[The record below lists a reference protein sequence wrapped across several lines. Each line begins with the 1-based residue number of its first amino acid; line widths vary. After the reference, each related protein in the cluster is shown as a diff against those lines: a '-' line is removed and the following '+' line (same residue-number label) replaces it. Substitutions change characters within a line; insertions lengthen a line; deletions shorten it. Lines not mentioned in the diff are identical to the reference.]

1 MTPSSPRR
9 SRCRCLGRPGKRGF
23 CAPLSQPPSKQ
34 RSEAGGVSTLQLGR
48 RLRGYRDAA
57 KQADLTKMSARRH
70 GGHRPELPKRW
81 YLEGMLNS
89 TFFSRSNSGVPA
101 APYHLTFPPKP
112 TSIDVIPWTSHRPT
126 PGHVMFVDTI
136 CETLRSSTSQIQ
148 GHHRVQGW
156 GYDIE
161 CMTRAEV
168 SGDMRRAALNP
179 LLVGGCEMP
188 A

>member
-1 MTPSSPRR
+1 MDHDPIVAPPFP
-9 SRCRCLGRPGKRGF
+9 LPMPGTSGEAGPL
-23 CAPLSQPPSKQ
+23 CAIEPAPSKQ
-34 RSEAGGVSTLQLGR
+34 RSETSGVSTLQLGR

-57 KQADLTKMSARRH
+57 KQADLTKMSERRH

-101 APYHLTFPPKP
+101 APYQLTFPHTP

-126 PGHVMFVDTI
+126 PGHVMFVDTVY
-136 CETLRSSTSQIQ
+136 ETLRSSTSQIQ
-148 GHHRVQGW
+148 CHHRVQGW
-156 GYDIE
+156 GYDMD

-168 SGDMRRAALNP
+168 SGDMRAASNP
-179 LLVGGCEMP
+179 SLRGCEMP